1 MSDRVR
7 LARKTSVAAC
17 QDLLAI
23 EPLLVPPDAGLL
35 EAMRLSARQPST
47 RLIGIADADGR
58 VLGILPVGVLAEA
71 VVTHAVP
78 EAFFADL
85 PGVDKVGDF
94 GHAMEARTTSEI
106 MLPPVTIAPEAT
118 ITEAFRLM
126 HQHQLTGLYVVD
138 GGGRCSGYLDL
149 QELAMRYVEALDE
162 PLDLHA
168 PGSTSSGESSP
179 TTER

>member
-7 LARKTSVAAC
+7 LARRTPVSAC
-17 QDLLAI
+17 QDLLNI
-23 EPLLVPPDAGLL
+23 EPLLVPPGADLL
-35 EAMRLSARQPST
+35 EAMRASARQPST
-47 RLIGIADADGR
+47 RLIGIAEPGGR

-71 VVTHAVP
+71 VVAHAVP

-94 GHAMEARTTSEI
+94 GHAMEARTVSEI
-106 MLPPVTIAPEAT
+106 MLPAVTIGPSAT

-126 HQHQLTGLYVVD
+126 HQHQLSGLYVVD
-138 GGGRCSGYLDL
+138 EAGRCIGYLDL

-162 PLDLHA
+162 PLDILG
-168 PGSTSSGESSP
+168 PGRASAGESTP
-179 TTER
+179 TAEH

>member
-7 LARKTSVAAC
+7 LARKTPVSAS

-23 EPLLVPPDAGLL
+23 EPLLIPPDADLL
-35 EAMRLSARQPST
+35 EAMRRSARQPST
-47 RLIGIADADGR
+47 RLIGIAEPGGP
-58 VLGILPVGVLAEA
+58 VLGMLPVGVLAEA
-71 VVTHAVP
+71 VVAHAVP

-94 GHAMEARTTSEI
+94 GHAMEARVVSEI
-106 MLPPVTIAPEAT
+106 MLPAVTIAPGAT

-126 HQHQLTGLYVVD
+126 HQHQLSGLYVVD
-138 GGGRCSGYLDL
+138 GDGRCIGYLDL

-162 PLDLHA
+162 PLDLRA
-168 PGSTSSGESSP
+168 PGTPSSGETSP
-179 TTER
+179 TPEP